1 MNFKPGQELNN
12 IISDNISGSGLL
24 LEKLNN
30 YLLNNFNEIDN
41 EYLIPYLK
49 KNLSEFSNIKSYLN
63 DLENFLRNNPRRL
76 EYFLKDV
83 KNKSSNLAVKIYKNS
98 FHELNKY
105 NKFITISN
113 SNTVIKFFEQFT
125 MDKKN
130 ISVAVCES
138 RPILEGRLAAM
149 ELLNAGANV
158 KVITEAMIAKEIN
171 KIDAAVIGADSIL
184 RNGNVV
190 NKIGSKLIAVLCK
203 YYNKQFYVL
212 ADKSKISNTNKFI
225 PKKKPMQEIWD
236 GKPGKIKIENYYFE
250 VIEKELITK
259 IITD

>member
-30 YLLNNFNEIDN
+30 YLLNNFNEIDT

-49 KNLSEFSNIKSYLN
+49 KNLSEFSNIKNYLN

-83 KNKSSNLAVKIYKNS
+83 KNKSSNLAFKIYKNS

-113 SNTVIKFFEQFT
+113 SNTVIKFFEQFP

-138 RPILEGRLAAM
+138 RPILEGRLAAI
-149 ELLNAGANV
+149 ELLNSGANV
-158 KVITEAMIAKEIN
+158 KIITEAMIAKEIN

-190 NKIGSKLIAVLCK
+190 NKIGSRLIAVLCK
-203 YYNKQFYVL
+203 YYNKPFYVL

-250 VIEKELITK
+250 VIEKELITN
-259 IITD
+259 IFTD